1 MNFLDTELNP
11 AGSPLVRSLVFA
23 VKLAAGGAILFWLY
37 HSDYFDPAVIE
48 RVSPSIGNVSLL
60 LAGSALLA
68 AGAILISLR
77 LWLLLCLLDT
87 SLGWRETLRI
97 NLAAM
102 CLGMVLPGLVGV
114 DAIRL
119 TWFCVTTSDS
129 RTAIFSAVVLDRV
142 FGILALL
149 VLSTLGVGF
158 ALATGFEGIPASLLE
173 WLLLPLGG
181 ALLVLLLFGSRA
193 LQRSRL
199 TLWLQG
205 KLPPALGRLM
215 ASLRVVAKSY
225 RVLGGCLLLSLAS
238 QIFTVL
244 SFVFIGMV
252 IRDQLPVLFHF
263 IVNPLALLLNGVP
276 ITPGGLGITESAFAY
291 LYHLAGSENGAVI
304 ALLGRLNQYLV
315 YALIGLPVLL
325 SLKLK
330 ALPALRYR

>member
-1 MNFLDTELNP
+1 MP
-11 AGSPLVRSLVFA
+11 GHGV
-23 VKLAAGGAILFWLY
+23 
-37 HSDYFDPAVIE
+37 
-48 RVSPSIGNVSLL
+48 
-60 LAGSALLA
+60 
-68 AGAILISLR
+68 AGAGRCRRDPPDLVLR
-77 LWLLLCLLDT
+77 DH
-87 SLGWRETLRI
+87 E
-97 NLAAM
+97 
-102 CLGMVLPGLVGV
+102 PDGV
-114 DAIRL
+114 TAPES
-119 TWFCVTTSDS
+119 TSDS

-158 ALATGFEGIPASLLE
+158 ALATGFEGIPAGLLE

-193 LQRSRL
+193 LQRSRM

-276 ITPGGLGITESAFAY
+276 ITPAGYYRECLCLPVSSGRVRKRRRDRVAGAAEPVPGLCADRPAGAVESKTESTSS
-291 LYHLAGSENGAVI
+291 LALPLTPCRRI
-304 ALLGRLNQYLV
+304 H
-315 YALIGLPVLL
+315 ALIAAAANCH
-325 SLKLK
+325 SK
-330 ALPALRYR
+330 